1 MFSNNIKKFIETYKN
16 LYIPSKKEKFNSNC
30 ISADDISSII
40 IWILTGYAVYL
51 SFKCNNGFNLCQF
64 VLALLF
70 SPFYIIYHI
79 FATNLCNT
87 I

>member
-1 MFSNNIKKFIETYKN
+1 MGSNNIKKIMENYTN
-16 LYIPSKKEKFNSNC
+16 LYIPRNKDDNKC
-30 ISADDISSII
+30 ITSELISSII
-40 IWILTGYAVYL
+40 IWILTGYAAYL
-51 SFKCNNGFNLCQF
+51 SFKCSKGFNLGQLL
-64 VLALLF
+64 LAVFF